1 MYESVRLGRTLVLLA
16 GAGLCVVALAAAN
29 PPPAGNLN
37 DAYRDLQLTVHVRR
51 ALRED
56 DNLVSVNVGVRVRDG
71 VAILW
76 GPVPSAEVVT
86 KALARVEKVQGI
98 LGVRNETYIAL
109 PDRNLEP
116 IPIPL
121 VPPDPQRSASAS
133 PDPASGS
140 LNSLTTTA
148 REGPDD
154 GAASDPPPAAGR
166 RAIPSTSPEAPTAEH
181 TPRARPVSRPAP
193 APAESLSAAV
203 ATLRTG
209 ETRFRT
215 LRVEVKGGTVVVAGA
230 AERQEDV
237 MALAR
242 LISRLPGVERVVTK
256 TADGAP

>member
-1 MYESVRLGRTLVLLA
+1 MYESVRLGRTLVRLA
-16 GAGLCVVALAAAN
+16 GAGLCVVALAAAD

-56 DNLVSVNVGVRVRDG
+56 ESLGSVNVGVRVRDG

-76 GPVPSAEVVT
+76 GPVPSAEVVAR
-86 KALARVEKVQGI
+86 ALARVQTVQGI

-121 VPPDPQRSASAS
+121 IPPDPQRSASAS
-133 PDPASGS
+133 PDPMSGS
-140 LNSLTTTA
+140 LNSLNTAA
-148 REGPDD
+148 REAPDD
-154 GAASDPPPAAGR
+154 GAAGDPPQATGR
-166 RAIPSTSPEAPTAEH
+166 HGIASSSPEAPTADH

-193 APAESLSAAV
+193 ASGEGLAAAV
-203 ATLRTG
+203 ARLRTG
-209 ETRFRT
+209 DARFRG
-215 LRVEVKGGTVVVAGA
+215 LRVDVKGATVEVAGA
-230 AERQEDV
+230 AEREEDV

-256 TADGAP
+256 TAGGAP